1 MNPSNW
7 SSTRPVIKKKAASKL
22 PKEVMEESEEEEEG
36 KSGKGMKSKK
46 GLEFKFDFVQ
56 KMALSEDDI
65 FRVKEN

>member
-46 GLEFKFDFVQ
+46 GL
-56 KMALSEDDI
+56 
-65 FRVKEN
+65 